1 MPMPM
6 RGQRRLLVLALAAHS
21 SGTLLLVLAAQAG
34 APAWTLF
41 PAAALSGAAVLPVGS
56 LVRARWVGLVG
67 GTLALDAAFAL
78 ESALDE
84 AVFVVVGSLYL
95 AIQEN
100 TQPRPSPEPRPGGRL
115 AEL

>member
-1 MPMPM
+1 M
-6 RGQRRLLVLALAAHS
+6 
-21 SGTLLLVLAAQAG
+21 
-34 APAWTLF
+34 
-41 PAAALSGAAVLPVGS
+41 
-56 LVRARWVGLVG
+56 G
-67 GTLALDAAFAL
+67 GTLALDTAFAL